1 MVPTGRCSAAFNEA
15 GSIHASSM
23 IGRFTS
29 RGPGF
34 LNYHVLHAKFLTDN
48 DQGRFRLRD

>member
-1 MVPTGRCSAAFNEA
+1 
-15 GSIHASSM
+15 M

-29 RGPGF
+29 RQRDL

-48 DQGRFRLRD
+48 DQGRFRLRH